1 MVVGSS
7 SAVSGGEGAAETKPK
22 EIRLFGVRVVV
33 DNFRRNVS
41 LNNVSE
47 YQYYKEIMPNT
58 NNDNND
64 EEEDAGAAG
73 AGYMSADDTVHHSSS
88 ASGRR
93 GERKR
98 GVPWTEEEHRRF
110 LFGLQKVGKGDWRGI
125 SRNFVKTRTPTQV
138 ASHAQKHFLRLNSV
152 NRRRRR
158 TSLFDITADTVTS
171 MPKEEQEAHRPDS
184 NGNNHASPSNPPLPP
199 PLQANSITSFSGVS
213 AIPTRTVNPSVLPLE
228 IENPIMESQ
237 SLGQGHQFINH
248 STDLVRPVP
257 VVDPRT
263 SAMPDL
269 NLNLKP
275 TGDSSS
281 LSLKL
286 SSPFDLRESTSR
298 SSDFQAKS
306 SLKNGDNF
314 IFVA

>member
-1 MVVGSS
+1 MVAGSS

-33 DNFRRNVS
+33 DNFRRIVS

-47 YQYYKEIMPNT
+47 YQYYKEIT
-58 NNDNND
+58 NNDNNNE

-73 AGYMSADDTVHHSSS
+73 AGYVSADDTVHHPSF

-138 ASHAQKHFLRLNSV
+138 ASHAQKHFLRLSSV

-171 MPKEEQEAHRPDS
+171 MPKEEQEAHRQDS
-184 NGNNHASPSNPPLPP
+184 NSNNHASPSNPLPPP
-199 PLQANSITSFSGVS
+199 PLQANSITNFSGVP
-213 AIPTRTVNPSVLPLE
+213 AILTRTVNPSVLPLQ
-228 IENPIMESQ
+228 IDDPIMENQ

-248 STDLVRPVP
+248 STNLVRPVP
-257 VVDPRT
+257 VDPAPCT
-263 SAMPDL
+263 SAIPDL

-286 SSPFDLRESTSR
+286 SLPFDQRESTSR
-298 SSDFQAKS
+298 YHLIRENQHQGLQLSR
-306 SLKNGDNF
+306 
-314 IFVA
+314 